1 MQVLLDKGASLDI
14 QNKKSQTALDFAHE
28 RKKTMA
34 ANLMQSYSDQDKENL
49 PRFLLPLTKNKVKYW
64 VF

>member
-34 ANLMQSYSDQDKENL
+34 ANLMQSYL
-49 PRFLLPLTKNKVKYW
+49 R
-64 VF
+64 